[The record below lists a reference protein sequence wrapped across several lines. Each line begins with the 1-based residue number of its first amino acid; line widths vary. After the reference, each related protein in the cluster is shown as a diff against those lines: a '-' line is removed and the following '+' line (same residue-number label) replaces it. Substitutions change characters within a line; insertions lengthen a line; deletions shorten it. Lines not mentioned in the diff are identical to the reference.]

1 MNLKI
6 IIGIG
11 ILIALIFGFVFL
23 NLHYG
28 PSENKQNLSS
38 NNTENTIV
46 LKNLNHSIIKIEE
59 NKSIINKINISQENF
74 SENVSA
80 NSFILSNNTC
90 KKYILKIHLGGTEC
104 IGDICTTKELIE
116 ETPIYTKIKSREE
129 IDGKKYVVV
138 ESKPVVDKNA
148 FLFNKSNLTSTS
160 RRYMFKILSETCP
173 PQCEKI
179 VGKMIPEVRSNPE
192 YTISEEY
199 VDIETGKTKIIAV
212 PIVTRYKLENNTLYE
227 KKEIFQDGK
236 VEHNYNFTDYTE
248 HAEKF
253 HEFFPFLWG
262 LHPLYV
268 PGFIKNFEMHNITA
282 SRNIKDAHIECSE
295 DIKST
300 MKNYN
305 GEKID
310 LYECTE
316 TYTINYIGNMDI
328 KTTIN
333 KTYTKNISFGSSTR
347 ENPVNPINAKQA
359 HIAESLVWEGIEKVG
374 GKEGY
379 KIIYVDKN
387 AISEERY
394 TVWIDDKGMLLGI
407 KKEMRYTDQDFAAI
421 NGVWRTSHTYLLVN
435 ESDSCDV

>member
-1 MNLKI
+1 MNIKI

-11 ILIALIFGFVFL
+11 ILIALVFGFVFL
-23 NLHYG
+23 NLHYE
-28 PSENKQNLSS
+28 PENKQNLST
-38 NNTENTIV
+38 NNTENTSA

-74 SENVSA
+74 SENVST

-90 KKYILKIHLGGTEC
+90 KKYILKINLGGTEC
-104 IGDICTTKELIE
+104 TGDVCTTKESIE
-116 ETPIYTKIKSREE
+116 ETPIYTKIKGIEE
-129 IDGKKYVVV
+129 IEGKKYIVV
-138 ESKPVVDKNA
+138 ESNPFIDKNA
-148 FLFNKSNLTSTS
+148 FLFDECNLTSTS
-160 RRYMFKILSETCP
+160 TRYIFKILSETCP

-179 VGKMIPEVRSNPE
+179 VGKIIPEVRPNPE
-192 YTISEEY
+192 DTISEEY
-199 VDIETGKTKIIAV
+199 VDIETGKTKIIAI
-212 PIVTRYKLENNTLYE
+212 PIVTKYKLENNTLYE
-227 KKEIFQDGK
+227 RKEIFQDGK
-236 VEHNYNFTDYTE
+236 VEYNYNFTDYTKYS
-248 HAEKF
+248 EKF
-253 HEFFPFLWG
+253 YEFFHFLFG

-282 SRNIKDAHIECSE
+282 SRSIKDEHTECSE

-300 MKNYN
+300 MEGYN
-305 GEKID
+305 GEKIGF
-310 LYECTE
+310 YECTE
-316 TYTINYIGNMDI
+316 TYTVNYIGNIDM

-333 KTYTKNISFGSSTR
+333 KTYTENVSFGSPTR

-359 HIAESLVWEGIEKVG
+359 HIAESLVWEEMEKVN

-407 KKEMRYTDQDFAAI
+407 KKETRYTYQDFAAI
-421 NGVWRTSHTYLLVN
+421 NGGWHITHTYMLVD
-435 ESDSCDV
+435 ESDSCDI